1 MSKVLV
7 EGFRLAPQQERVWLL
22 HQKDKSRAY
31 RAQSAIRIN
40 GEIDARRLRRAVEDV
55 VQRHEILRTGFQ
67 CLPGMTVPLQ
77 VIGEGRVIWTTIS
90 IDEWELD
97 RLLNDASPLNFEGE
111 EALYATLASV
121 SSAKHFLVIT
131 LPALCVDVAGLQ
143 NLVRE
148 IVNSYGGSISGEAI
162 QYADLSEWQNE
173 LLESA
178 ETESG
183 RQYWRQ
189 QDLSSLASL
198 KLRYQRPATDE
209 VKEFAPRTFVTSIDA
224 DALQQLAARFETKA
238 ETCLFACWQAL
249 LWRLVGVPRITVGA
263 AFAGRAYEELKDSP
277 GLFAKY
283 LPIQIEF
290 DNDSHFAGV
299 VAQLQKLTDEAAK
312 WHESFSW
319 DVVDSGAAD
328 YFPFAFEAI
337 ELTTPITVGG
347 VEFSTYKQYA
357 CIDRFAVRL
366 TSNAKTIEF
375 HYDSSLFDA
384 TDIERLAGQFHRL
397 LEGISNAPSA
407 RLRKIE
413 IISAEE
419 RNQVLTGF
427 NQTSAP
433 QLDGHLIH
441 RLFEEQVER
450 TPDHVAI
457 VFENETLT
465 YRELNSRSNQLAH
478 HLRSLNVGPDVVVG
492 VMMDRSLDLLVAL
505 LGILKAGA
513 AYLPLDP
520 AYPQERLN
528 FMLAQA
534 RSHVLVSA
542 ETFANE
548 TLSTRPVTNPQ
559 TEVSPDNLAYVIY
572 TSGST
577 GVPKGVMIS
586 HRSICNR
593 LLWMLPAFD
602 FNEHDR
608 FLQKTPFSF
617 DASIWELFVPLFCG
631 ATLVI
636 ARPEGHQDAT
646 YMAHVIAEQQ
656 VTTLQLVPS
665 MLRIFLD
672 EPSLDQ
678 CRSLKRVFCGGEELP
693 LELQQRF
700 HDRLDAELHNL
711 YGPTESSIDAS
722 HWFCGDVDPVAT
734 IGRPLPNVQIYL
746 LDSHLEPV
754 PIGVAG
760 ELHIGGIGLARGYQN
775 RPELTAER
783 FIANPFSNDP
793 GTRLYKTGDLAS
805 FWPDGRIEYLGRLD
819 NQIKIRGFRIELGEI
834 EAVLTGHPAVREA
847 IVIAGANRL
856 TAYVI
861 PHTVEN
867 TEVSAGELRRYLK
880 ERLPDYMVPSAFV
893 FLEKFPLM
901 ANGKLDRLALPE
913 PDSQRPDLESAF
925 VAPRTPVEQ
934 VLATI
939 WSEVL
944 GVAGVVVVG
953 AEDNFF
959 ELGGHSL
966 VVTQVIARIRE
977 VFHVDLSLRTLFEC
991 PTIASLAARTET
1003 AIKSGLQLPDV
1014 TIERIARDG
1023 QLPLSYAQQR
1033 MWFLQQ
1039 LEPESRAYNLS
1050 SAICLKGPLNV
1061 AALEK
1066 TLNAVIK
1073 RHETLR
1079 ASFTVHDGQ
1088 PVQFIAPE
1096 LELHLP
1102 LIDVSDLPPD
1112 KRESETL
1119 ALAADQARKPFDL
1132 AHAPLIRASLVR
1144 LDTEEHVALFTQH
1157 HIVSDAWSMD
1167 VFIRE
1172 VGALYESFAAGRHAQ
1187 LPDLEI
1193 QYADYAAWQRQW
1205 LSGETLD
1212 QLLSYWKSQLGD
1224 APAVLELPAD
1234 RPRPQVH
1241 SFRGAS
1247 HNFELSSTLKE
1258 ELDAL
1263 NRREGV
1269 TMFMTLLAAFNTL
1282 LSRYSGQDDIV
1293 VGTPIANRNRREIES
1308 LIGFF
1313 VNTLA
1318 LRTDLSGNPTFRELL
1333 ARVREVALSGYLH
1346 QDMPF
1351 DRLVDELQPT
1361 RNLNRQP
1368 LFQVMIVH
1376 QSAQSAT
1383 LELPGLSI
1391 TSLETENET
1400 SQFDLILI
1408 IAEWPGGFGASFKY
1422 NTDIFDAST
1431 IARMAGHFQ
1440 TLLEGIVANPEARV
1454 SNLPL
1459 LTIDEQYD
1467 LFVERNKTHVDF
1479 PANELVTHAFE
1490 AQVAR
1495 TPDAIAL
1502 TGKNQKLTY
1511 AELNS
1516 RANQLA
1522 HYLRARG
1529 VVPETPV
1536 GIYLERSPQ
1545 LIVALLGVLKAGGA
1559 YVPLDTHAPKDRLA
1573 FVIEDTGAPL
1583 ILAERSVDHLPDT
1596 TAPIVYVDS
1605 GWEEISRHPSSNPP
1619 NRSKP
1624 ENLAYVLY
1632 TSGSTGKPKGV
1643 MCTHG
1648 GLMNYLHWSTR
1659 EYRPLEGRGSPVHSP
1674 IGFDLTITSIYPALL
1689 TGRTVT
1695 LLPEEQG
1702 IDSLLATLR
1711 DNGEYSLVKITPS
1724 HLELLNHAAS
1734 ASEIQNWSRAFVIG
1748 GDALY
1753 ADHIAFWRQHA
1764 PATRLINEYG
1774 PTETVVGCC
1783 VYEVPVEAS
1792 FNGPVPIG
1800 KPIAN
1805 TQLYVLD
1812 RGLQP
1817 APAGV
1822 IGELYIGGAGV
1833 ARGYI
1838 GRSDLT
1844 AEKFV
1849 PDPFSNESGARLYR
1863 TGDLVRYIA
1872 DGNLEYLGRIDN
1884 QVKIN
1889 GFRIELGEIEAV
1901 LNQHEAVREVCVVAR
1916 AHDADKQLVAYLVT
1930 VLGQTPTVSELRKFL
1945 KDQLPE
1951 YMIPA
1956 SFVFLDTM
1964 PLTNSGKIDRA
1975 KLPQASGERPKVDQ
1989 EYVAPTTVVQQQIAA
2004 IWQEVLRLDKVGLY
2018 DNFFDL
2024 GANSLLMVRVRSK
2037 LLSDLG
2043 RDVAMLDLFK
2053 HTTIDSLAKF
2063 LSGEQEEDHSLQNSQ
2078 DRGLARKESVNRL
2091 RQLRQERRAAQKR
2104 VGGTS

>member
-1 MSKVLV
+1 MSNALV
-7 EGFRLAPQQERVWLL
+7 EGYRLAPQQERVWLL

-31 RAQSAIRIN
+31 RAQSAIRIE
-40 GEIDARRLRRAVEDV
+40 GELDASLLRRAIEGVVE
-55 VQRHEILRTGFQ
+55 RHEILRTGFQ

-77 VIGEGRVIWTTIS
+77 VIGEGRVIWTGLAVDETE
-90 IDEWELD
+90 IDALLSDELAPS
-97 RLLNDASPLNFEGE
+97 LEFEGDE
-111 EALYATLASV
+111 VLYATLLSV
-121 SSAKHFLVIT
+121 SSVRHFLLLS
-131 LPALCVDVAGLQ
+131 LPALCVDVVGLQ

-148 IVNSYGGSISGEAI
+148 IVSGYVALNEGRRVTDEAI

-189 QDLSSLASL
+189 QDLSSLSSL
-198 KLRYQRPATDE
+198 KLRYQRPTTD
-209 VKEFAPRTFVTSIDA
+209 KSKFAPRVLITAIDGDAISETS
-224 DALQQLAARFETKA
+224 LL
-238 ETCLFACWQAL
+238 ACWHAL
-249 LWRLVGVPRITVGA
+249 LWKLTGQPKITVGA
-263 AFAGRAYEELKDSP
+263 LFNGRGYQELKDSP

-283 LPIQIEF
+283 LPIQLDF
-290 DNDSHFAGV
+290 DDDTDFANV
-299 VAQLQKLTDEAAK
+299 ITKLDGLMGEAAK

-319 DVVDSGAAD
+319 DLIDTGNTD
-328 YFPFAFEAI
+328 YFPFAFEFVQPM
-337 ELTTPITVGG
+337 TPIAVGDLK
-347 VEFSTYKQYA
+347 FSIYKQYA
-357 CIDRFAVRL
+357 CIDRFAIKLSRP
-366 TSNAKTIEF
+366 NADTLEF

-384 TDIERLAGQFHRL
+384 TDIKRVAGQFHRL
-397 LEGISNAPSA
+397 LKG
-407 RLRKIE
+407 E
-413 IISAEE
+413 IDLLSDDE
-419 RNQVLTGF
+419 RRQVVVDF
-427 NQTSAP
+427 NQTNTP
-433 QLDGHLIH
+433 GLDGHLIH
-441 RLFEEQVER
+441 RLFEAQVER
-450 TPDHVAI
+450 TPNNIAI
-457 VFENETLT
+457 IFEGESLT
-465 YRELNSRSNQLAH
+465 YEELNRRSNQLAH

-492 VMMDRSLDLLVAL
+492 LMLDRSLELLVAL
-505 LGILKAGA
+505 LSVLKAGA

-528 FMLAQA
+528 FSLAQA
-534 RSHVLVSA
+534 RSHVLISS
-542 ETFANE
+542 ETFDDWEKIEKQPA
-548 TLSTRPVTNPQ
+548 TNPDA
-559 TEVSPDNLAYVIY
+559 EVSPDNLAYVIY

-593 LLWMLPAFD
+593 LLWMLPTFGFD
-602 FNEHDR
+602 EDDR

-631 ATLVI
+631 ATEII
-636 ARPEGHQDAT
+636 ARPEGHQDSAYVART
-646 YMAHVIAEQQ
+646 IAEEK

-672 EPSLDQ
+672 EPSLDE
-678 CRSLKRVFCGGEELP
+678 CHSLKRVFCGGEELP

-711 YGPTESSIDAS
+711 YGPTESSIDAT
-722 HWFCGDVDPVAT
+722 HWFCRNDVVEHFAT
-734 IGRPLPNVQIYL
+734 IGKPLPNVQVYL
-746 LDSHLEPV
+746 LDRHLHPV

-760 ELHIGGIGLARGYQN
+760 ELHIGGIELARGYQD

-783 FIANPFSNDP
+783 FISNPFSFNP
-793 GTRLYKTGDLAS
+793 GSRMYKTGDLAS

-819 NQIKIRGFRIELGEI
+819 NQVKIRGFRIELGEI
-834 EAVLTGHPAVREA
+834 EAVLAGHPSVRDTV
-847 IVIAGANRL
+847 VIAAQKNSRL
-856 TAYVI
+856 IAYVI
-861 PHTVEN
+861 LHEGTD
-867 TEVSAGELRRYLK
+867 VSTLRNYLK
-880 ERLPDYMVPSAFV
+880 ERLPEYMTPSAFV
-893 FLEKFPLM
+893 FLEKFPLLS
-901 ANGKLDRLALPE
+901 NGKLDRRVLPE
-913 PDSQRPDLESAF
+913 PDFQRPELESAF
-925 VAPRTPVEQ
+925 VAPRTPVEE
-934 VLATI
+934 VLAGI

-944 GVAGVVVVG
+944 GVDHVG
-953 AEDNFF
+953 TEDNFF

-966 VVTQVIARIRE
+966 IVTQVIARIRD

-991 PTIASLAARTET
+991 PTVATLAARTET
-1003 AIKSGLQLPDV
+1003 AIKSGLQLPDL
-1014 TIERIARDG
+1014 TIERVSRDG
-1023 QLPLSYAQQR
+1023 QLPLSFAQQR

-1050 SAICLKGPLNV
+1050 SAIRLNGPLNV
-1061 AALEK
+1061 VALEQ
-1066 TLNAVIK
+1066 TLNEVIK

-1079 ASFTVHDGQ
+1079 ASFFVVDGQ

-1096 LELHLP
+1096 LHLNLP
-1102 LIDVSDLPPD
+1102 LIDLRDLPAD
-1112 KRESETL
+1112 KRKAEML
-1119 ALAADQARKPFDL
+1119 AFAAEQARQPFDL
-1132 AHAPLIRASLVR
+1132 AHAPLLRASLVR
-1144 LDTEEHVALFTQH
+1144 LDDEEHVALFTQH

-1172 VGALYESFAAGRHAQ
+1172 VGTLYESFAAGSRAE
-1187 LPDLEI
+1187 LKELEI

-1205 LSGETLD
+1205 LRGETLD
-1212 QLLSYWKSQLGD
+1212 QLLNYWRAQLGN
-1224 APAVLELPAD
+1224 APTVLELPTD

-1241 SFRGAS
+1241 SFRGAN
-1247 HNFELSSTLKE
+1247 HNFELASELKRK
-1258 ELDAL
+1258 LDAL
-1263 NRREGV
+1263 NQREGV

-1293 VGTPIANRNRREIES
+1293 VGTPIANRSRREIES

-1318 LRTDLSGNPTFRELL
+1318 LRTDLSGDPSFKNLL
-1333 ARVREVALSGYLH
+1333 ARVRETAIGAYIH

-1351 DRLVDELQPT
+1351 DRLVDELQPA

-1383 LELPGLSI
+1383 LDLPGLSI
-1391 TSLETENET
+1391 SPLETENQT

-1431 IARMAGHFQ
+1431 IERMAGHFQ
-1440 TLLEGIVANPEARV
+1440 TLLEGIVTNPEERL

-1459 LTIDEQYD
+1459 LSAAERHE
-1467 LFVERNKTHVDF
+1467 LLVERNDTRVDY
-1479 PANELVTHAFE
+1479 AASKLVTHAFE
-1490 AQVAR
+1490 AQVER
-1495 TPDAIAL
+1495 TPNAIAI
-1502 TGKNQKLTY
+1502 TGKERQLTY

-1529 VVPETPV
+1529 VTQETPV
-1536 GIYLERSPQ
+1536 GIYLERSPE
-1545 LIVALLGVLKAGGA
+1545 LIVALLGVLKSGGA
-1559 YVPLDTHAPKDRLA
+1559 YVPLDTHAPKDRLS

-1583 ILAERSVDHLPDT
+1583 VLAKRSMDHLPDT
-1596 TAPIVYVDS
+1596 GARIVYVDT
-1605 GWEEISRHPSSNPP
+1605 GWEEIARHPETDPFT
-1619 NRSKP
+1619 RCTP

-1643 MCTHG
+1643 MVTHG
-1648 GLMNYLHWSTR
+1648 GLMNYLHWSTL
-1659 EYRPLEGRGSPVHSP
+1659 EYRPLEGVGSPVHSP

-1695 LLPEEQG
+1695 LLAEEQG

-1711 DNGEYSLVKITPS
+1711 DTGDYSLVKITPS
-1724 HLELLNHAAS
+1724 HLELLNHAGS
-1734 ASEIQNWSRAFVIG
+1734 SSEIQNWSRAFVIG

-1753 ADHIAFWRQHA
+1753 ADHINFWRRHA
-1764 PATRLINEYG
+1764 PQTRLINEYG

-1783 VYEVPVEAS
+1783 IYEVPLDAS
-1792 FNGPVPIG
+1792 HNAAVPIG

-1812 RGLQP
+1812 RNRQP
-1817 APAGV
+1817 APDGV

-1833 ARGYI
+1833 ARGYV
-1838 GRSDLT
+1838 RRPDLT

-1849 PDPFSNESGARLYR
+1849 PDPFSNKTGARLYR
-1863 TGDLVRYIA
+1863 TGDLVRYIT

-1884 QVKIN
+1884 QVKIH

-1901 LNQHEAVREVCVVAR
+1901 LSQHEAVREVVVIAR
-1916 AHDADKQLVAYLVT
+1916 AHEHGPEKQLVAYLVT
-1930 VLGQTPTVSELRKFL
+1930 VLGQTPTVTELRKFL
-1945 KDQLPE
+1945 REQLPE
-1951 YMIPA
+1951 YMIPS
-1956 SFVFLDTM
+1956 SFVFLEKM

-1975 KLPQASGERPKVDQ
+1975 ELPAAGGERPKVEQ
-1989 EYVAPTTVVQQQIAA
+1989 EYVAPATESQKSIAA
-2004 IWQEVLRLDKVGLY
+2004 IWQEVLRLDKVGLH

-2037 LLSDLG
+2037 LLSDLN
-2043 RDVAMLDLFK
+2043 RDVSMLDLFK
-2053 HTTIDSLAKF
+2053 HTTIDLLAKF
-2063 LSGEQEEDHSLQNSQ
+2063 LSGEQAEDHSLEHSQ

-2104 VGGTS
+2104 AGGAQ

>member
-1 MSKVLV
+1 MSNVLV

-31 RAQSAIRIN
+31 RAQSAIRID
-40 GEIDARRLRRAVEDV
+40 GELDTALLRRAIENV
-55 VQRHEILRTGFQ
+55 VDRHEILRTGFQ

-77 VIGEGRVIWTTIS
+77 VIGEGRVIWTTLAV
-90 IDEWELD
+90 DESEVDGLLSDDLAPSLD
-97 RLLNDASPLNFEGE
+97 FESDVFH
-111 EALYATLASV
+111 ATLLSV
-121 SSAKHFLVIT
+121 SATRHFLSIG

-148 IVNSYGGSISGEAI
+148 IVNEYEGRRISDETI

-173 LLESA
+173 LLEST

-189 QDLSSLASL
+189 HDLSSLSSL
-198 KLRYQRPATDE
+198 KLRYQRPVTSE
-209 VKEFAPRTFVTSIDA
+209 TEFAPRALVTSIDGA
-224 DALQQLAARFETKA
+224 GIGETR
-238 ETCLFACWQAL
+238 LLACWQAL
-249 LWRLVGVPRITVGA
+249 IWRLTGQPKITVGTA
-263 AFAGRAYEELKDSP
+263 CAGRAYEELKDSP

-283 LPIQIEF
+283 LPVQIDF
-290 DNDSHFAGV
+290 DDDTS
-299 VAQLQKLTDEAAK
+299 LTDVVNHLDVSLAEAAK

-319 DVVDSGAAD
+319 DLIDSGNAD
-328 YFPFAFEAI
+328 YFPFAFEFV
-337 ELTTPITVGG
+337 ETTEPIIASGL
-347 VEFSTYKQYA
+347 EFSIYKQNA
-357 CIDRFAVRL
+357 CIDRFAIKLYR
-366 TSNAKTIEF
+366 SHAGTIEF

-384 TDIERLAGQFHRL
+384 ADVERLAGQFHRL
-397 LEGISNAPSA
+397 LKGENNLLS
-407 RLRKIE
+407 E
-413 IISAEE
+413 DE
-419 RNQVLTGF
+419 RRQVLIDF
-427 NQTSAP
+427 NQTNTP
-433 QLDGHLIH
+433 ELDGHLIH
-441 RLFEEQVER
+441 RLFEAQVER
-450 TPDHVAI
+450 TPNNTAI
-457 VFENETLT
+457 IFEGESLT
-465 YRELNSRSNQLAH
+465 YEELNQRANQLAH
-478 HLRSLNVGPDVVVG
+478 HLHSLNVGPDVAVG
-492 VMMDRSLDLLVAL
+492 VMLDRSLDLLVAL
-505 LGILKAGA
+505 LGVVKAGA

-520 AYPQERLN
+520 AYPQDRLN
-528 FMLAQA
+528 YMLAQA
-534 RSHVLVSA
+534 RSHVLISA
-542 ETFANE
+542 ETFANWE
-548 TLSTRPVTNPQ
+548 TIATEPTTNPDCD
-559 TEVSPDNLAYVIY
+559 VSPDNLAYVIY

-593 LLWMLPAFD
+593 LLWMLPEFGFD
-602 FNEHDR
+602 ENDR

-631 ATLVI
+631 ATEVI
-636 ARPEGHQDAT
+636 ARPEGHQDSA
-646 YMAHVIAEQQ
+646 YLARVIAEHG

-672 EPSLDQ
+672 EPSLSE

-700 HDRLDAELHNL
+700 HERLNAELHNL

-722 HWFCGDVDPVAT
+722 HWFCRTDDPIQT

-746 LDSHLEPV
+746 LDSHFEPV

-760 ELHIGGIGLARGYQN
+760 ELHIGGVELARGYQN

-783 FIANPFSNDP
+783 FIPDPFSAAP
-793 GTRLYKTGDLAS
+793 GTRIYKTGDLAS
-805 FWPDGRIEYLGRLD
+805 FYPDGRIEYLGRLD
-819 NQIKIRGFRIELGEI
+819 NQVKIRGFRIELGEI
-834 EAVLTGHPAVREA
+834 EAVLKSHPDVREA
-847 IVIAGANRL
+847 VVVAGQKAGQVDGRL
-856 TAYVI
+856 IAYVI
-861 PHTVEN
+861 PHAEVE
-867 TEVSAGELRRYLK
+867 TSTLRRYLK
-880 ERLPDYMVPSAFV
+880 ERVPEYMVPSAFV
-893 FLEKFPLM
+893 FLEKSPLLS
-901 ANGKLDRLALPE
+901 NGKLDRRALPE
-913 PDSQRPDLESAF
+913 PDSQRPELESAF

-934 VLATI
+934 VLAGV

-944 GVAGVVVVG
+944 GVENVG

-966 VVTQVIARIRE
+966 IVTQVIARIRE
-977 VFHVDLSLRTLFEC
+977 VFKVDLSLRALFEF
-991 PTIASLAARTET
+991 PTVATLAARVET
-1003 AIKSGLQLPDV
+1003 AIKSGLQLPDL
-1014 TIERIARDG
+1014 TIERVARDG
-1023 QLPLSYAQQR
+1023 QLPLSFAQQR

-1050 SAICLKGPLNV
+1050 SAIRLRGPLNV
-1061 AALEK
+1061 VALEQ
-1066 TLNAVIK
+1066 TLNEVVK

-1079 ASFTVHDGQ
+1079 ASFFVVDGQ
-1088 PVQFIAPE
+1088 PVQFLAPE
-1096 LELHLP
+1096 LHVNLP
-1102 LIDVSDLPPD
+1102 LIDLRELPSG
-1112 KRESETL
+1112 KREAETL
-1119 ALAADQARKPFDL
+1119 ALAAEQARQPFDL
-1132 AHAPLIRASLVR
+1132 AHAPLLRATLVR
-1144 LDTEEHVALFTQH
+1144 LDDEEHVALFTQH

-1172 VGALYESFAAGRHAQ
+1172 VGTLYESFAAGRRAQ
-1187 LPDLEI
+1187 LPELEI

-1205 LSGETLD
+1205 LRGETLD
-1212 QLLSYWKSQLGD
+1212 QLLGYWKGQLGD
-1224 APAVLELPAD
+1224 APTVLELPTD

-1247 HNFELSSTLKE
+1247 HNFELSSELKHRLD
-1258 ELDAL
+1258 EL
-1263 NRREGV
+1263 NQREGV

-1282 LSRYSGQDDIV
+1282 LSRYSGQDDVV
-1293 VGTPIANRNRREIES
+1293 VGTPIANRSRREIEG

-1318 LRTDLSGNPTFRELL
+1318 LRTDLSGDPSFKDLL
-1333 ARVREVALSGYLH
+1333 ARVCEAAIGAYIH

-1351 DRLVDELQPT
+1351 DRLVDELQPA

-1376 QSAQSAT
+1376 QSAQAAT
-1383 LELPGLSI
+1383 LELPGLTIS
-1391 TSLETENET
+1391 SLETQNET
-1400 SQFDLILI
+1400 SQFDLILL

-1422 NTDIFDAST
+1422 NTDIFDAAT
-1431 IARMAGHFQ
+1431 IERMAGHFQ
-1440 TLLEGIVANPEARV
+1440 TLLEGIVANPEARL

-1459 LTIDEQYD
+1459 LDEHERHE
-1467 LFVERNKTHVDF
+1467 LLVERNNTHLEF
-1479 PANELVTHAFE
+1479 TAGELVTHAFE
-1490 AQVAR
+1490 AQVER
-1495 TPDAIAL
+1495 TPAAIAV
-1502 TGKNQKLTY
+1502 TGKDRKLTY

-1516 RANQLA
+1516 RVNQLA

-1529 VVPETPV
+1529 VAPESPV
-1536 GIYLERSPQ
+1536 GIYLERSPE

-1559 YVPLDTHAPKDRLA
+1559 YVPLDTHAPKDRVA

-1583 ILAERSVDHLPDT
+1583 VLTERNVDQLPDT
-1596 TAPIVYVDS
+1596 AARIVYLDT
-1605 GWEEISRHPSSNPP
+1605 GWEEISRHPETNPP
-1619 NRSKP
+1619 SRCAP

-1643 MCTHG
+1643 MVTHG
-1648 GLMNYLHWSTR
+1648 GLMNYLNWSAR
-1659 EYRPLEGRGSPVHSP
+1659 EYRPLEGAGSPVHSP
-1674 IGFDLTITSIYPALL
+1674 ITFDLTITSIFPSLL

-1702 IDSLLATLR
+1702 IDSLLAVLR
-1711 DNGEYSLVKITPS
+1711 DGGDFSLVKITPS

-1734 ASEIQNWSRAFVIG
+1734 PEEIQNWSRAFVIG

-1753 ADHIAFWRQHA
+1753 ADHINFWRQHA
-1764 PATRLINEYG
+1764 PRTRLINEYG

-1783 VYEVPVEAS
+1783 VYEVPVDAS
-1792 FNGPVPIG
+1792 LETAVPIG

-1812 RGLQP
+1812 RNQQP

-1833 ARGYI
+1833 ARGYV
-1838 GRSDLT
+1838 RRPDLT

-1849 PDPFSNESGARLYR
+1849 PNPFGDEPGTRLYR

-1872 DGNLEYLGRIDN
+1872 DGNLEYLGRIDH
-1884 QVKIN
+1884 QIKIR
-1889 GFRIELGEIEAV
+1889 GYRIELGEIEAV
-1901 LNQHEAVREVCVVAR
+1901 LSQHEAVREVVVIAR
-1916 AHDADKQLVAYLVT
+1916 AHEHGPEKQLVAYLVT
-1930 VLGQTPTVSELRKFL
+1930 VLGQTPTVTELRKFL
-1945 KDQLPE
+1945 REQLPE

-1956 SFVFLDTM
+1956 SFVFLEKM

-1975 KLPQASGERPKVDQ
+1975 ALPQASGERPKVDQ
-1989 EYVAPTTVVQQQIAA
+1989 EYVAPATEIQKSIAA
-2004 IWQEVLRLDKVGLY
+2004 IWQEVLRLDKVGLH

-2037 LLSDLG
+2037 LLSDLN
-2043 RDVAMLDLFK
+2043 RDVSMLDLFK

-2063 LSGEQEEDHSLQNSQ
+2063 LSGEQEEENSLQQSQ

-2104 VGGTS
+2104 AGGV